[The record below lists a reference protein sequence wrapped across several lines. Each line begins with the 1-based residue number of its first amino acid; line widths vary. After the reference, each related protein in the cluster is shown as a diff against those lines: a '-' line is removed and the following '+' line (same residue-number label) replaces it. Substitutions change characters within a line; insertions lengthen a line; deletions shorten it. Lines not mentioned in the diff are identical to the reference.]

1 MIDSNEIDKLVA
13 DTANEGDA
21 SLLAAAGDAEP
32 LDDPEPDSEIKGL
45 PVTLE
50 VSLPAVTVSLDMV
63 RSMARGVTVPLGI
76 DLTERVRIGIN
87 GRQFGE
93 GTFVQI
99 GDRIGIQIEDWKPGR
114 SH

>member
-1 MIDSNEIDKLVA
+1 MTDSNEIDRLVA
-13 DTANEGDA
+13 EATDESDA
-21 SLLAAAGDAEP
+21 PLLATDDADL
-32 LDDPEPDSEIKGL
+32 LDDPEPDNNIKGL

-50 VSLPAVTVSLDMV
+50 VSLPPVIVSLDTV
-63 RSMARGVTVPLGI
+63 RSMARGMTVPLGI

-87 GRQFGE
+87 GKQFGE

-99 GDRIGIQIEDWKPGR
+99 GDRIGIQIEDWKPNR